1 MATRFDDW
9 EGQFLQHHGIKGQ
22 KWGVRRYQNEDG
34 TLTALGKLRGGKE
47 ARQDNRILKKAI
59 KDSNKLSK
67 EWRKDRKAAYNRA
80 LKDDNYRKSIADL
93 DAIRNG
99 WDREETKEWYDAHF
113 VGDSVA
119 NNLQWY
125 KHGDRQHRDIS
136 TKIEKG
142 EKIAKTIIRNLQK
155 KGLSVSK
162 EGKQW
167 QRGLEIERGVKYS
180 GKNAFK
186 GKSARSTLALM
197 QAQRGI
203 ERKRQKQKRKEQN
216 KKNLE
221 KVKTILETAYT
232 AKKLVKG

>member
-34 TLTALGKLRGGKE
+34 TLTTLGKLRGGKE

-59 KDSNKLSK
+59 KDSNKLSA
-67 EWRKDRKAAYNRA
+67 EWRKDKRAAYKRA
-80 LKDDNYRKSIADL
+80 LKDDDYRKSIADL
-93 DAIRNG
+93 EAIKQG
-99 WDREETKEWYDAHF
+99 WDRNETREWMGPDYAADR
-113 VGDSVA
+113 VA
-119 NNLQWY
+119 DNLSWY
-125 KHGDRQHRDIS
+125 KHGNRQYKNIS

-155 KGLSVSK
+155 KGLNVSK

-167 QRGLEIERGVKYS
+167 QRGLEIERGVKHS